1 MMTLDEAIRE
11 CEEVGKLKAC
21 KECSDEYFQ
30 LAEWLKELKERRER
44 SSNGNYRDGQACRRF
59 VLGENIYAVL
69 MLEIEANGR
78 FNMGGVTIEKPSTGI
93 ILRLVIDKPE
103 GEKERLDVVMSN
115 AQTMGIRK
123 ALKQQVK
130 RNGGWEKKREE
141 GDD

>member
-11 CEEVGKLKAC
+11 CEEVGKLKVC

-30 LAEWLKELKERRER
+30 LAEWLKDLKESRER
-44 SSNGNYRDGQACRRF
+44 GSNENYRDGQACRRF
-59 VLGENIYAVL
+59 VLGESIYAVL
-69 MLEIEANGR
+69 MLEIETNRR
-78 FNMGGVTIEKPSTGI
+78 FYMGGEAIKKPSTGI
-93 ILRLVIDKPE
+93 VLRLVIDKP
-103 GEKERLDVVMSN
+103 GGGKERLDVVMSN

-130 RNGGWEKKREE
+130 RNGGWEKKKE